1 MKRKRTTQRLA
12 SMVARRVVSHFNYE
26 ICERFAPIFLHRTHV
41 KIEKGLSQNPKN
53 FTRSFFRNF

>member
-26 ICERFAPIFLHRTHV
+26 ICERFAPIFLRRTHV
-41 KIEKGLSQNPKN
+41 SYDPK
-53 FTRSFFRNF
+53 FDL